1 VTVIVAHAPRNDETI
16 IEGLGTADYSYYFV
30 LKTFRRVLET
40 LGTLVVI
47 DERAETDSDGLKERV
62 YDAGG
67 QVDAISELCRQ
78 VGEPC
83 MFLSF
88 TPPHETLVGRT
99 CPMIPVF
106 AWEYHDISCE
116 SWDGEPRHNWQFVL
130 RTLGCAITHSNF
142 AAGVVRKAMGDDFP
156 VVSIPAPVWDRF
168 AALDDGAHGR
178 PDRARRQ
185 VAISGNVL
193 DTGSNTRTGRAL
205 QARQTFDVNLDA
217 PSGPAKPAPTAA
229 KTTATGSLSLEGV
242 VYTAVLNGRDGRKN
256 WHEIVRCF
264 CLALADREDATLV
277 LKLIAPVC
285 GGFPKIAAEL
295 ARLRPFRCRV
305 AVIDGF
311 LKDDDYVRLA
321 QASTYAVNASLG
333 EGQCLPLM
341 EYMSCGVPAIA
352 PDHTGMADYI
362 DDTNAFLVPSS
373 IEPCAFPQ
381 DTREMYRT
389 FRHRPD
395 TGSLM
400 GAFRESYR
408 VVREDPERYRS
419 MSRHAVERL
428 RLHCSEEVVRE
439 RLKRFLEE
447 RMRASGFPGFTFS
460 PHGACQPE
468 AEPGDT
474 Q

>member
-16 IEGLGTADYSYYFV
+16 LDGLGTADYSYYFV
-30 LKTFRRVLET
+30 LKTFQRVLET
-40 LGTLVVI
+40 LGTVVVV
-47 DERAETDSDGLKERV
+47 DERVEDDSDGLKERA

-88 TPPHETLVGRT
+88 TPPHETLLDRA
-99 CPMIPVF
+99 CPTIPVF
-106 AWEYHDISCE
+106 AWEYHDIPCE
-116 SWDGEPRHNWQFVL
+116 SWDGEPRHDWQFVL

-142 AAGVVRKAMGDDFP
+142 AARVVRKAMGGDFP

-168 AALDDGAHGR
+168 AALSDGVHGR
-178 PDRARRQ
+178 PDRSPRQ

-193 DTGSNTRTGRAL
+193 DTGSNATAGRVL
-205 QARQTFDVNLDA
+205 RARQTFDVDLDA
-217 PSGPAKPAPTAA
+217 PSGRARSAPTAA
-229 KTTATGSLSLEGV
+229 KTTETGSLSLDGF

-321 QASTYAVNASLG
+321 RASTYAVNASLG

-352 PDHTGMADYI
+352 PDHTGMADYV
-362 DDTNAFLVPSS
+362 DETNAFLVRSS

-389 FRHRPD
+389 FRHRLD
-395 TGSLM
+395 AGSLM
-400 GAFRESYR
+400 VAFRESYR
-408 VVREDPERYRS
+408 VAREDPDRYRS
-419 MSRHAVERL
+419 MSRNAVERL
-428 RLHCSEEVVRE
+428 RLHCSEEVVRA
-439 RLKRFLEE
+439 RLERFLEE
-447 RMRASGFPGFTFS
+447 RLRASGFPEITS
-460 PHGACQPE
+460 SRHGAHQLE
-468 AEPGDT
+468 AEPGDP

>member
-16 IEGLGTADYSYYFV
+16 LKGLGTADYSYYFV
-30 LKTFRRVLET
+30 LKTFQRVLET
-40 LGTLVVI
+40 LGSVVVV
-47 DERAETDSDGLKERV
+47 DERVERDSDGLKERA

-88 TPPHETLVGRT
+88 TPPHETLLGRA
-99 CPMIPVF
+99 CPTIPVF
-106 AWEYHDISCE
+106 AWEYHDIPCE

-142 AAGVVRKAMGDDFP
+142 AAGVVRKVMGEDFP

-168 AALDDGAHGR
+168 AALSDGEDRR
-178 PDRARRQ
+178 PERAPRQ
-185 VAISGNVL
+185 VAISGAAL
-193 DTGSNTRTGRAL
+193 DTGSNTTADGAPH
-205 QARQTFDVNLDA
+205 ARQTLDA
-217 PSGPAKPAPTAA
+217 DLDEPPARAKPTSTTA
-229 KTTATGSLSLEGV
+229 KTTAAGHLSLDGT
-242 VYTAVLNGRDGRKN
+242 VYTTVLNGRDGRKN
-256 WHEIVRCF
+256 WQEIVRCF

-277 LKLIAPVC
+277 LKLIATVH

-305 AVIDGF
+305 VVIDGF
-311 LKDDDYVRLA
+311 LKDVDYARLA
-321 QASTYAVNASLG
+321 RASTYAVNASLG

-362 DDTNAFLVPSS
+362 DETNAFLVGSS
-373 IEPCAFPQ
+373 IEPCIFPQ
-381 DTREMYRT
+381 DSREMYRT
-389 FRHRPD
+389 FRHRLNAE
-395 TGSLM
+395 SLIE
-400 GAFRESYR
+400 AFRESYR
-408 VVREDPERYRS
+408 VAREDPERYRS
-419 MSRHAVERL
+419 MSRNAVERL
-428 RLHCSEEVVRE
+428 RRHCSEEVVRA

-460 PHGACQPE
+460 PHGACRPE
-468 AEPGDT
+468 VEPGDT